1 MKTDKE
7 YNGIKY
13 GITSDSYVV
22 SRQKIGRNKDNYF
35 FNEKAFM
42 AAVDL
47 MLKRAAEV

>member
-13 GITSDSYVV
+13 GVTSDSYVV

-35 FNEKAFM
+35 FSVKEFM

-47 MLKRAAEV
+47 MIKRAGM